1 MFLISENTLEPD
13 NLNFKKSNCFQLH
26 WCVHL
31 NECWHICLDR
41 VIRKSYFIIM
51 LRLIWAWPGNGYQFK
66 PRVYMRVASK
76 FACLLQN
83 TDCQEYMCVYYKSVK
98 PKHSFILQNEKSSYY
113 SHLNWW
119 FGDWTQRCRHAF
131 CQCCE
136 SGHLSDVIFYSFDW
150 HLFCLVVFFVFCSF
164 FFFLW
169 KECYFFKENVV
180 TSKYMFACSM
190 FGKLINITTAL
201 GKLFKKPKVAG
212 NFITYD
218 WCDKF
223 RFAHN
228 GHVNK
233 WLIMSFQ

>member
-164 FFFLW
+164 FFFYG
-169 KECYFFKENVV
+169 KNVIFLKRMLSLVNICLHAVCLGNWLISQLLLESCSKNQKLQAILLLMTGV
-180 TSKYMFACSM
+180 TSS
-190 FGKLINITTAL
+190 GL
-201 GKLFKKPKVAG
+201 
-212 NFITYD
+212 
-218 WCDKF
+218 
-223 RFAHN
+223 H
-228 GHVNK
+228 
-233 WLIMSFQ
+233 IMAM